1 MLFWVYIVVAAYLA
15 VVVGIELFSERAWKK
30 QIAYAMILVPLIL
43 RVLLIK

>member
-1 MLFWVYIVVAAYLA
+1 MLFWIYIVVAGYLA
-15 VVVGIELFSERAWKK
+15 VVTGLELFSERAWKK